1 MIKINQLSARFG
13 RFTAVDQLSLAIPA
27 GASVALWG
35 PNGAGKS
42 TLIRCVLGLVPF
54 TGDITIAG
62 FDARRDGKRAR
73 RAIGYV
79 PQELGFYDD
88 LRAAEAL
95 CFFARLKGIRRLDA
109 AVALDAVGLAAHG
122 RKRIRELSGGMK
134 QRLALAVALLGD
146 PPLLIMDEVT
156 ASLDVMG
163 RRELVALLA
172 GLRQGGRTLL
182 FASHR
187 PEEIAGLADR
197 CVVMKAGRVE
207 LECDPQCV
215 LEEELAPL
223 RGAAPP
229 PRAFADHEPGVA
241 LRCGLAAGGAA

>member
-1 MIKINQLSARFG
+1 MIHMEHVHRRFG
-13 RFTAVDQLSLAIPA
+13 RFVALADVTLDVA
-27 GASVALWG
+27 RGESVALWG
-35 PNGAGKS
+35 GNGAGKS
-42 TLIRCVLGLVPF
+42 TLIRCVLGLHRFQGRISV
-54 TGDITIAG
+54 
-62 FDARRDGKRAR
+62 DGLDVLRHGKETRGR
-73 RAIGYV
+73 IGYV

-229 PRAFADHEPGVA
+229 PRAFADHESGVA
-241 LRCGLAAGGAA
+241 LVCGLAAGGAA